1 MRRVL
6 SIDGGGIKGVYSAA
20 FLSAIERS
28 NNVEVADYFD
38 LIVGTSTGGII
49 AIALGLGFSA
59 ANILAFYEKYG
70 GAIFPRNRFPLLRAL
85 IGPRYSAAPLREA
98 LQQTFGDRRLGESR
112 TRLVIPGSNLE
123 TGDVLLRKTAHD
135 ARFTVDYKLTA
146 VEVALGTASPPTYLQ
161 EHYGSV
167 GPAMVDGGLWANN
180 PIGVAVVEAIGV
192 LGWRSEEIYVLSL
205 GCTTSPIDVMS
216 GGRHQKGI
224 VQYSTRIVDL
234 FMSTQSSAAVGTAA
248 VLLGHDHIQRYTTVV
263 SRRRFDLDDAKGI
276 PDLRGLGEEAARQAL
291 PDINGRFLTEP
302 AEAFIPLR
310 SI

>member
-180 PIGVAVVEAIGV
+180 PIGVAVVEAI
-192 LGWRSEEIYVLSL
+192 
-205 GCTTSPIDVMS
+205 DVMS